1 MKEETF
7 SMNKKLMAVA
17 VASALTA
24 PGLAVAQVGSSPG
37 ITLYGRL
44 DETIMNSKY
53 SAVSNAAGVTTTN
66 EVKKG
71 DIYSPGNAIGFR
83 GREDL
88 GGGTALWFQLE
99 SGIWPDGRLEASA
112 TTGAHFGGRN
122 SGLGVSSELGD
133 IFLGIWDTPYK
144 VAYGAG
150 NVVNSGGFASSG
162 IIMGNGDATGALN
175 NALCTNIV
183 SNGTGQVT
191 IANGGGTPAANNN
204 VCVTEATANNTAFSR
219 RINNSV
225 QYWSPVFAGLQFKL
239 MTALANYSSPG
250 NVSFASGLPKPKEW
264 SASIAWARGPL
275 SLAAAYDLHQGLRP
289 NTTAGAVTGNANP
302 KDKAYQVGAKW
313 NFGIGEVGAGY
324 EKLSYGENAATGAL
338 STKMDVPAWVV
349 NGRLNAGPGALWAS
363 YSKTQGGKS
372 CSNQALTIGSAACGV
387 EAKMLTVG
395 YDYIMSKRTKM
406 YFAYNKIDN
415 GLKVVGAANVGTS
428 YYYIAG
434 PAANVNNG
442 TSGGLVP
449 GTDVTTIGLGIQHT
463 F

>member
-44 DETIMNSKY
+44 DETIVNSKY
-53 SAVSNAAGVTTTN
+53 SSVSNSAGVTTTN

-71 DIYSPGNAIGFR
+71 DIWSPGNAIGFR

-122 SGLGVSSELGD
+122 SALGVSSELGD
-133 IFLGIWDTPYK
+133 IVLGIWDTPYK
-144 VAYGAG
+144 VAYGTA

-162 IIMGNGDATGALN
+162 IIMGNGDSTGALN
-175 NALCTNIV
+175 NALCSNIV
-183 SNGTGQVT
+183 SNP
-191 IANGGGTPAANNN
+191 NGAITTLVNG
-204 VCVTEATANNTAFSR
+204 VCVTEATANNTAWSR
-219 RINNSV
+219 RVNNSV
-225 QYWSPVFAGLQFKL
+225 QYWSPVFSGLQFKL
-239 MTALANYSSPG
+239 MTALANYQSPG
-250 NVSFASGLPKPKEW
+250 NVQFASGLPKAKEW
-264 SASIAWARGPL
+264 SGSVTWARGPL
-275 SLAAAYDLHQGLRP
+275 SLAAGYDLHQGLRP
-289 NTTAGAVTGNANP
+289 NTGTIVSGNVNP
-302 KDKAYQVGAKW
+302 KDTAFQVGGKW

-324 EKLSYGENAATGAL
+324 EKLAYGENAGTGQA
-338 STKMDVPAWVV
+338 STKMDVPAFVV
-349 NGRLNAGPGALWAS
+349 NGKVNAGPGAVWAS
-363 YSKTQGGKS
+363 YSKTSGGKS
-372 CSNQALTIGSAACGV
+372 CSNGTLSIGGAACGV
-387 EAKMLTVG
+387 EAKMLTLG

-415 GLKVVGAANVGTS
+415 GLKYVGTTTVGTS

-434 PAANVNNG
+434 PAANAGNG
-442 TSGGLVP
+442 TAGGLAP
-449 GTDVTTIGLGIQHT
+449 GSDVTTIGLGIQHS

>member
-144 VAYGAG
+144 VAYGTA

-175 NALCTNIV
+175 NALCSNIV
-183 SNGTGQVT
+183 SNAGGAITTLV
-191 IANGGGTPAANNN
+191 NG

-239 MTALANYSSPG
+239 MTALANYQSPG
-250 NVSFASGLPKPKEW
+250 NTAFASGLPKPKEW
-264 SASIAWARGPL
+264 SANITWARGPL

-313 NFGIGEVGAGY
+313 NFGIGEVGVGY
-324 EKLSYGENAATGAL
+324 EKLSYGENAATGAA
-338 STKMDVPAWVV
+338 STKMDVPAWVA

-372 CSNQALTIGSAACGV
+372 CSNQTLAIGSSACGV

-434 PAANVNNG
+434 PAANINNG

-449 GTDVTTIGLGIQHT
+449 GTDVTTIGLGIQHS

>member
-24 PGLAVAQVGSSPG
+24 PGLAAAQVGSSPG

-44 DETIMNSKY
+44 DETIMNSKF
-53 SAVSNAAGVTTTN
+53 SSVSNSVGTTTTN

-122 SGLGVSSELGD
+122 SALGVSSEMGD
-133 IFLGIWDTPYK
+133 LVLGIWDTPYK
-144 VAYGAG
+144 VAYGTG
-150 NVVNSGGFASSG
+150 NVLNSGGFASSG

-175 NALCTNIV
+175 NALCSNIV
-183 SNGTGQVT
+183 SNGTGTPVT
-191 IANGGGTPAANNN
+191 AANG
-204 VCVTEATANNTAFSR
+204 VCVTESTANNTAFSR
-219 RINNSV
+219 RINNSI
-225 QYWSPVFAGLQFKL
+225 QYWSPVFSGLQFKL
-239 MTALANYSSPG
+239 MTALANYQSPG
-250 NVSFASGLPKPKEW
+250 NVQFASGLPKPKEW
-264 SASIAWARGPL
+264 SGSVTWARGPL
-275 SLAAAYDLHQGLRP
+275 SLAAGYDLHQGLRP

-302 KDKAYQVGAKW
+302 KDTAFQVGGKW

-324 EKLSYGENAATGAL
+324 EKLAYGDNAATGAA
-338 STKMDVPAWVV
+338 STKMDVPALVV
-349 NGRLNAGPGALWAS
+349 DGRVNAGPGAVWAS
-363 YSKTQGGKS
+363 YSKTSGGKS

-387 EAKMLTVG
+387 EAKMLTLG

-415 GLKVVGAANVGTS
+415 GLKYVGTTTVGTA

-434 PAANVNNG
+434 PAANAGNG
-442 TSGGLVP
+442 TAGGLQA
-449 GTDVTTIGLGIQHT
+449 GSDVTTIAFGIQHS